1 MIDEKGNGDRISQ
14 SELRKRIHI
23 INPSFPMSELGTLTN
38 NKTELKAK
46 ELYDMLKDNELDN
59 FDPLEEAFKL
69 LDPEGKGE
77 LDIKRL
83 KELFMSLGYGEIE
96 KKDTEILVE
105 CLDTNGDGIID
116 LTDFKEIFRIMKEKE
131 KEEA

>member
-1 MIDEKGNGDRISQ
+1 M
-14 SELRKRIHI
+14 
-23 INPSFPMSELGTLTN
+23 
-38 NKTELKAK
+38 
-46 ELYDMLKDNELDN
+46 
-59 FDPLEEAFKL
+59 EEAFKL

-131 KEEA
+131 KEEAWSFSFLMIKLKITLFNNHKFNTKLNYT